1 MNRTLRVLA
10 LAALICLVGFFLL
23 SRLPLHTGRIFN
35 GTPSALDVLLPML
48 PALLV
53 NLVGQ
58 TTFAL
63 CLIVGAVALVACF
76 QQRQRGWAIGFVAL
90 LLVAANGSY
99 LILALVPTL
108 SDGQPWAYT
117 YAPIMALFPTAL
129 LPLAVLLY
137 TVSPHQRAVQSAQP
151 IQPTSV
157 VD

>member
-1 MNRTLRVLA
+1 MNRTLRALA
-10 LAALICLVGFFLL
+10 LVAFLGLIGFFLL
-23 SRLPLHTGRIFN
+23 SRLPFQNSTIVS
-35 GTPSALDVLLPML
+35 GTPDALGLLLPML

-63 CLIVGAVALVACF
+63 CLVVGVIALVACF
-76 QQRQRGWAIGFVAL
+76 QRRQRQWIVGFVVL
-90 LLVAANGSY
+90 LLVTANGSY
-99 LILALVPTL
+99 LILELTPTL
-108 SDGQPWAYT
+108 SGGQTWAYT

-129 LPLAVLLY
+129 LPLAVLIY